1 MDGFKAR
8 VALGAVG
15 ISLAILCSGCAW
27 WERPAIASSVSSSA
41 SNNAPAPAAAIEV
54 APPIAPPVRQAPLPA
69 ISDEPEDFSCL
80 DGSWLRVSYPASRD
94 ILTVSVN
101 GSLPIAM
108 RRADEAGLTAYR
120 AGNLVLRRSGVRVA
134 LASDMS
140 AVTVQGG
147 DTLGLIAL
155 RIYGDRMRAMDIARL
170 NNIENPDLIF
180 PGQVLSLPQVER
192 RCRRAQYQE
201 ASYAVDAAATAELQR
216 PLNRRLFSPPSA
228 REPDQRRVRA
238 TAVDPPLR

>member
-1 MDGFKAR
+1 MVGFTAR
-8 VALGAVG
+8 ALLGAFGV
-15 ISLAILCSGCAW
+15 SLAVMCSGCAW
-27 WERPAIASSVSSSA
+27 WERPAIASSVRSPA
-41 SNNAPAPAAAIEV
+41 SISAPAYVAAIEV
-54 APPIAPPVRQAPLPA
+54 APPIAPAVRQGPLPA

-80 DGSWLRVSYPASRD
+80 DGSWLRVSYQGSRD

-120 AGNLVLRRSGVRVA
+120 ARNLVLRRSGVRIA
-134 LASDMS
+134 LASDTS
-140 AVTVQGG
+140 SVTVQGG
-147 DTLGLIAL
+147 ETLGLIAL
-155 RIYGDRMRAMDIARL
+155 RIYGDRMRALDIARL

-201 ASYAVDAAATAELQR
+201 ASYAVDPVAMAELPR

-228 REPDQRRVRA
+228 RQPELRRVRA
-238 TAVDPPLR
+238 TASDPPLR